1 MKERSRTFN
10 SIANSFY
17 GIISALIS
25 VALNFAVRIV
35 IIRALGEEI
44 NGLHNLFQ
52 STINA
57 MAVIETSIGSALIIH
72 LYAPVK
78 ERGEARIT
86 ALMSFYRRVYLVIAL
101 VFLMLG
107 IIIDVFFINLI

>member
-44 NGLHNLFQ
+44 GRAH
-52 STINA
+52 
-57 MAVIETSIGSALIIH
+57 V
-72 LYAPVK
+72 
-78 ERGEARIT
+78 
-86 ALMSFYRRVYLVIAL
+86 
-101 VFLMLG
+101 
-107 IIIDVFFINLI
+107 